1 MKEIDEINSVKE
13 DDTGI
18 PTVRGGMFSCGAER
32 YRTEFIQCDEIY
44 E

>member
-18 PTVRGGMFSCGAER
+18 PEKTVRGGVNVSCAG
-32 YRTEFIQCDEIY
+32 
-44 E
+44 